1 MTTAP
6 PGRAGAWRLPLLMA
20 LGGIGGVA
28 IGWGWGARWAA
39 PEFEPFV
46 VVVRTLGTVFLASLK
61 ALMVPLVVL
70 SMVLGVQQLG
80 AGRAV
85 GKLVGATTLFFVSTT
100 FVAVLTGLALVTWIH
115 PGAVGEVSAAAEVV
129 VPSERLSAWTALGD
143 VVTGMFPANLV
154 EAASRGNVLGLI
166 VASLGFGLA
175 LTRIGPKAQPL
186 LDGLDAA
193 NRALFVIVHWV
204 VWFAPIGVCALVADR
219 LGRAGGGAAVFGE
232 LQRLFW
238 YSATVLLGLAF
249 HAFVVLP
256 LILALI
262 ARRNPLRYFANVF
275 EALITAFGTAS
286 SAATLAVTLRCV
298 VERNKV
304 SRKSAD
310 FVLPIGAT
318 INMDGTALY
327 EAVAA
332 VFIAQSL
339 GIELDGAALAVV
351 ALTATL
357 AAIGAAAI
365 PEAGLV
371 TMVLVLQAVG
381 LPAEGV
387 GLLLAVDWILD
398 RFRTAV
404 NVWGDT
410 VGAAV
415 IDRTAIADS

>member
-1 MTTAP
+1 MTVTT
-6 PGRAGAWRLPLLMA
+6 PGRAGAWRLPLFMA

-28 IGWGWGARWAA
+28 IGWAWGARWDA
-39 PEFEPFV
+39 PEMEPFV
-46 VVVRTLGTVFLASLK
+46 LLVRTLGTVFLASLK

-80 AGRAV
+80 AGRGV
-85 GKLVGATTLFFVSTT
+85 GRLVGVTSLYFLSTT
-100 FVAVLTGLALVTWIH
+100 FIAVMLGLVLVTWIH
-115 PGAVGEVSAAAEVV
+115 PGVAGDAQAAAAAAA
-129 VPSERLSAWTALGD
+129 PSERVSALQALSE

-154 EAASRGNVLGLI
+154 EAAARGNVLGLI
-166 VASLGFGLA
+166 VASLAFGLA
-175 LTRIGPKAQPL
+175 LSRLARPSPAL
-186 LDGLDAA
+186 LDALDAL

-219 LGRAGGGAAVFGE
+219 LGRAGGGDAVFRE
-232 LQRLFW
+232 LQRLFA
-238 YSATVLLGLAF
+238 YSATVMLGLAV
-249 HAFVVLP
+249 HGFVVLP
-256 LILALI
+256 LILWLV
-262 ARRNPLRYFANVF
+262 ARRNPVRYFANVF
-275 EALITAFGTAS
+275 EAVITAFGTAS
-286 SAATLAVTLRCV
+286 SAATLGVTLRCV
-298 VERNKV
+298 VERNNV

-318 INMDGTALY
+318 VNMDGTALY

-339 GIELDGAALAVV
+339 GIELDTVSLAVV

-387 GLLLAVDWILD
+387 GLLLAVDWVLD
-398 RFRTAV
+398 RFRTAL

-415 IDRTAIADS
+415 IDRTVAAGV

>member
-1 MTTAP
+1 MSAGT
-6 PGRAGAWRLPLLMA
+6 PGRGGAWRLPMFMA
-20 LGGIGGVA
+20 LGGLGGVW
-28 IGWGWGARWAA
+28 IGWAWGDRWTA

-46 VVVRTLGTVFLASLK
+46 LALRTLGTVFLSALK

-70 SMVLGVQQLG
+70 SMVLGVQQMG

-85 GKLVGATTLFFVSTT
+85 GRMAGMATLYFGITTLC
-100 FVAVLTGLALVTWIH
+100 AVLIGLSLVTWIH
-115 PGAVGEVSAAAEVV
+115 PGSVGAVELASGGPAVERVSAWQAVA
-129 VPSERLSAWTALGD
+129 D
-143 VVTGMFPANLV
+143 VVTGMFPPNLID
-154 EAASRGNVLGLI
+154 AAARGNVLGLI
-166 VASLGFGLA
+166 VASLVGGVA
-175 LTRIGPKAQPL
+175 LSRTCAPDSPL
-186 LDGLDAA
+186 IEALGAL
-193 NRALFVIVHWV
+193 NRALFIVVHWV
-204 VWFAPIGVCALVADR
+204 VAFAPIGIGALVADR
-219 LGRAGGGAAVFGE
+219 LGRAGGGEAVFTE
-232 LQRLFW
+232 LQRLVG
-238 YSATVLLGLAF
+238 YSITVLLGLAV
-249 HAFVVLP
+249 HSLVVLP
-256 LILALI
+256 TILWLVT
-262 ARRNPLRYFANVF
+262 RRNPLRYFLNVF
-275 EALITAFGTAS
+275 EALATAFGTAS
-286 SAATLAVTLRCV
+286 SAATLGVTLRCV
-298 VERNKV
+298 VERNAV

-318 INMDGTALY
+318 VNMDGTALY

-339 GIELDGAALAVV
+339 GIELDMIGLAVV

-357 AAIGAAAI
+357 AAVGAAAI

-398 RFRTAV
+398 RFRTAT

-415 IDRTAIADS
+415 IDDVVVKRT